1 MRFVGGEIVGG
12 LLQTRH
18 DSVELEKKED
28 RSLDMIKKTV
38 AVLRIE
44 VPHRLLSRAMY
55 WISVGWLATLVL
67 SQAARA
73 EFEEVQAHVTEFTL
87 TNGMTFIVLERHQAP
102 VASFVTWV
110 GAGSAYEP
118 KGQTGLAHLFEHMAQ
133 LKGSSRIGT
142 KDFAQE
148 RLALDKE
155 DLAFAALREE
165 RWKGPRADPEKL
177 KRLDAAFRVARE
189 EAGKFVV
196 GNEFLQAMQSAGGRV
211 MNAWTG
217 NDHMMFW
224 YSLPANALEIWFYL
238 EAERLRDLVF
248 REFYKEREVV
258 REERRW
264 RVENYPQGKLEE
276 EFFAAAF
283 KAHPY
288 REPVLGYVS
297 DLENLSR
304 GDAEAFYRRYYVPNN
319 CVVAIVGDV
328 QPRLIREL
336 AEAYFGRI
344 TRGPELAPLRPA
356 EPPSESERR
365 VILRLGT
372 DRYLWVGYRFPGFDH
387 PDQVVYDAM
396 ASLLAAGPSSRLQ
409 DALVKRQ
416 ALVTDVSAAAGI
428 AGRRIGISSFL
439 VKARVASGHSNEEVE
454 RALDGELT
462 RLQRELVSEE
472 ELEAVK
478 RRARLAFIR
487 TLEDNQETA
496 MQLAKYQSGT
506 GDWRNMFRYLE
517 QLKSMSPQD
526 MQRAA
531 KATFGR
537 NNRTLAMIEPVEPQ
551 TPEESRSR
559 Q

>member
-1 MRFVGGEIVGG
+1 MEVPFA
-12 LLQTRH
+12 
-18 DSVELEKKED
+18 
-28 RSLDMIKKTV
+28 
-38 AVLRIE
+38 AVLSIE

-73 EFEEVQAHVTEFTL
+73 EFEEVQSHITEFTL
-87 TNGMTFIVLERHQAP
+87 TNGMTFIVLERHQTP
-102 VASFVTWV
+102 VASVVTWV

-142 KDFAQE
+142 KDFGQE

-177 KRLDAAFRVARE
+177 KRLEGAFRVARE
-189 EAGKFVV
+189 EAGRFVV
-196 GNEFLQAMQSAGGRV
+196 SNEFLQAMQSAGGRV

-217 NDHMMFW
+217 SDHMMFW

-258 REERRW
+258 RAERRF

-304 GDAEAFYRRYYVPNN
+304 SDAEAFYRSYYVPNN

-328 QPRLIREL
+328 QPRLIREV

-344 TRGPELAPLRPA
+344 TRGPELAPIRPA

-365 VILRLGT
+365 VILRLWT
-372 DRYLWVGYRFPGFDH
+372 DRCLWVGYRFRGFDH
-387 PDQVVYDAM
+387 PEQVVYDAM
-396 ASLLAAGPSSRLQ
+396 ASLLAGGPSSRLQ
-409 DALVKRQ
+409 EALVKRQ
-416 ALVTDVSAAAGI
+416 SLVTDVNAVAGI

-439 VKARVASGHSNEEVE
+439 VKTRVASGHSNEEVE

-478 RRARLAFIR
+478 RRARLTFMR
-487 TLEDNQETA
+487 TLEDNQRTA

-531 KATFGR
+531 KATFSR
-537 NNRTLAMIEPVEPQ
+537 NNRTIAMIEPVEPQ
-551 TPEESRSR
+551 TAEESRSR